1 MDIINN
7 FTVLNYYRKNPLGL
21 HAFTCMQNVNQ
32 LMDGVVHYEKVEV
45 EKFIIQRILQV
56 LDAKSQ
62 EEYRKLVSRLSAPVS
77 TSSSSALVSQSMY
90 SAGVYAPS
98 LAESQSDP
106 FFNSVK
112 QQWAHQLLK
121 DLSGLMTKIVEK
133 DPDTVLLRAIK
144 LAIETLIGQG
154 TELSNEDYDTIYK
167 LPTTIFGAL
176 ESSSLK
182 GAEITAFVNEM
193 AAFYSD
199 AGIESDK
206 AIFNLMGQAKV
217 EALLDMVAILEQT
230 SVSGDENFQL
240 ARDLLLG
247 LQSVT
252 VFSEEQFAQIAQA
265 NIALGVAISSSDLD
279 RDTKIELSR
288 ILVAT
293 HEDQVA
299 VLKSYEAAMNA
310 AEIANQ
316 HQLTVFTEVTNLV
329 QSLMVTFSAKVLGFS
344 SAAEIPAESLAGA
357 VQTAR
362 AIIFRFDELTTE
374 QQTAVNTAVDA
385 LNNTTY
391 QGTGGTKTS
400 HLVEDLGVL
409 FGYLISATA
418 IAAKEEV
425 SSAEI
430 MGAINLEKEL
440 LAKSS
445 CNLAGYIKTGF
456 DKIQVSDNKGAAQV
470 EDSQSAG
477 TKEIVLFTISDGKC
491 TLGKDAVTV
500 LQSLMSSISEKIAS
514 TVASS
519 FLTYKAKATEL
530 TQTATAE
537 VQKYNQAEET
547 FAAERQVL
555 YARQIDAQAGEL
567 LALQLP
573 SAIATVLIKHF
584 MPREMQYL
592 TDLYGDLYYS
602 KLGSDLS
609 TQILGVVA
617 NYVNGSTYFDFA
629 DYVGHKVGKAKGFSG
644 DIASAQAKLDSERE
658 QAVKYYEATLEAQN
672 LIEELVLEVK
682 KDVKITDEQ
691 RLTLLTSLALYRDN
705 FSSLAAMLN
714 LLKNFL
720 APLKVE
726 AISGEAGI
734 YNVTGGGT
742 NWQTQL
748 EALEDALINGIGGNP
763 VVLGMFPFQS
773 MLQSD
778 QQAFADKGHTD
789 QLDLQRHLTAMQQ
802 EWTVVST
809 SLQLLNQVYLAL
821 ARSLLK

>member
-362 AIIFRFDELTTE
+362 AIIFRFDELTE
-374 QQTAVNTAVDA
+374 AQQNAVNTAVEA
-385 LNNTTY
+385 LENTN
-391 QGTGGTKTS
+391 QGGKPS
-400 HLVEDLGVL
+400 HLVSDLGVL

-418 IAAKEEV
+418 IAANKDITP
-425 SSAEI
+425 AEI
-430 MGAINLEKEL
+430 IGAIGLEKDL
-440 LAKSS
+440 LTGSS
-445 CNLAGYIKTGF
+445 CKLAEYIKAGL
-456 DKIQVSDNKGAAQV
+456 DKVQISGDKGVATL
-470 EDSQSAG
+470 DSK
-477 TKEIVLFTISDGKC
+477 TITLFTVSGGKC
-491 TLGKDAVTV
+491 TLGKDAVTD
-500 LQSLMSSISEKIAS
+500 LQSLMTSISEKIAS
-514 TVASS
+514 TVASN
-519 FLTYKAKATEL
+519 FLTYKATAAQL

-629 DYVGHKVGKAKGFSG
+629 DYVGHKVGKARGFSG

-682 KDVKITDEQ
+682 KDIKITDEQ

-720 APLKVE
+720 APLKVV

-734 YNVTGGGT
+734 YDVTGGGT

>member
-7 FTVLNYYRKNPLGL
+7 FAVLNYYKKNPLGL
-21 HAFTCMQNVNQ
+21 HAFTCMQNANQ

-62 EEYRKLVSRLSAPVS
+62 AEYRKLVAKLSSPVPS
-77 TSSSSALVSQSMY
+77 TSSSSSTSTHSMY
-90 SAGVYAPS
+90 SAGIYTPS

-112 QQWAHQLLK
+112 QQWAHQLLTK
-121 DLSGLMTKIVEK
+121 LSELMTE
-133 DPDTVLLRAIK
+133 VLKKETTSTLLQAIK
-144 LAIETLIGQG
+144 LAIDTLIGQG

-167 LPTTIFGAL
+167 LPTTIFSAL

-182 GAEITAFVNEM
+182 GADITTFVNKM
-193 AAFYSD
+193 AGFYSD
-199 AGIESDK
+199 SGTTSET
-206 AIFNLMGQAKV
+206 AIFNLMAQAKV
-217 EALLDMVAILEQT
+217 EALLDMVALLEQT
-230 SVSGDENFQL
+230 SVSGDANFQL

-247 LQSVT
+247 LQSVKT
-252 VFSEEQFAQIAQA
+252 FSEEQFQQIAQA
-265 NIALGVAISSSDLD
+265 NVALGVAISSSDLN
-279 RDTKIELSR
+279 RDTKIELAR

-310 AEIANQ
+310 AEIANE
-316 HQLTVFTEVTNLV
+316 HQLTVFNEVTSMV
-329 QSLMVTFSAKVLGFS
+329 QSLMVTFSARVLGFS
-344 SAAEIPAESLAGA
+344 SAEEIPAESLAGA

-362 AIIFRFDELTTE
+362 AIISRFDELTEE
-374 QQTAVNTAVDA
+374 QQKTVNDA
-385 LNNTTY
+385 IEILDRTNY
-391 QGTGGTKTS
+391 QSGKTS
-400 HLVEDLGVL
+400 HLVSDLGVL
-409 FGYLISATA
+409 FAYFMSAAA
-418 IAAKEEV
+418 IAAKEDITP
-425 SSAEI
+425 AEI
-430 MGAINLEKEL
+430 KATIDAEKAL
-440 LAKSS
+440 LSTSS
-445 CNLAGYIKTGF
+445 CKLAEYINTGL
-456 DKIQVSDNKGAAQV
+456 DKLKVSGDKGTATLDESSTTAATTIV
-470 EDSQSAG
+470 E
-477 TKEIVLFTISDGKC
+477 LFTVASGKC
-491 TLGKDAVTV
+491 TLGNSAITT
-500 LQSLMSSISEKIAS
+500 LQKLMSFVSEKVAS
-514 TVASS
+514 TIAAG

-530 TQTATAE
+530 TQAATAK
-537 VQKYNQAEET
+537 VQEYNKSEEA

-555 YARQIDAQAGEL
+555 YARQIDAQAAEI

-584 MPREMQYL
+584 MPREVQYL
-592 TDLYGDLYYS
+592 TELYGDLYYS
-602 KLGSDLS
+602 KLGSDVG
-609 TQILGVVA
+609 TQILGVVSS
-617 NYVNGSTYFDFA
+617 YVNGSTYFDFA

-658 QAVKYYEATLEAQN
+658 QAVKYYQATLEAQD
-672 LIEELVLEVK
+672 LIEELVLVVK
-682 KDVKITDEQ
+682 KDTKITEEQ

-720 APLKVE
+720 APLKTE
-726 AISGEAGI
+726 AISGEVGI
-734 YNVTGGGT
+734 YDVKGGDA

-763 VVLGMFPFQS
+763 VVLGMFPFQAT
-773 MLQSD
+773 LQSD
-778 QQAFADKGHTD
+778 QQAFADKGHND

-809 SLQLLNQVYLAL
+809 SLQLLNQMYLAL